1 MKLEIIGVPCA
12 REFRPGDD
20 LVEALAEALDRAG
33 GVQAGDVLV
42 VTQKVISKAEG
53 RVVQLQSIQPGD
65 LAQSFADA
73 WHKDPRVVELALRE
87 ARRVVRMVRGV
98 LITQTHQGFICANS
112 GVDRSN
118 VDEGE
123 ALLLPVDPDA
133 SAERIRAGIAQ
144 RTGLELP
151 VVVTDTFGRPW
162 RRGQTNVAIG
172 IAGAAPMVDYRG
184 QPDAL
189 GRELKATEIAVADE
203 IASAAELVMNKSDGI
218 PFAIVRGY
226 RMPPGPGSGKD
237 LVRETEHDLFL

>member
-1 MKLEIIGVPCA
+1 MNLEIIGVPCA

-20 LVEALAEALDRAG
+20 LVAALAEALELVG
-33 GVQAGDVLV
+33 GVRTGDVLV

-53 RVVQLQSIQPGD
+53 RGVLLQSVQPGA
-65 LAQSFADA
+65 LAQSFAET
-73 WHKDPRVVELALRE
+73 WNKDPRVVELALQE
-87 ARRVVRMVRGV
+87 AKRVVRMVRGV

-118 VDEGE
+118 VDDGE

-133 SAERIRAGIAQ
+133 SADRIRAGIAE

-172 IAGAAPMVDYRG
+172 IAGAAPIVDYRG
-184 QPDAL
+184 QPDAR
-189 GRELKATEIAVADE
+189 GRELKVTEIAVADE

-226 RMPPGPGSGKD
+226 RMPAGAGSCKE
-237 LVRETEHDLFL
+237 LVRATEHDLFL